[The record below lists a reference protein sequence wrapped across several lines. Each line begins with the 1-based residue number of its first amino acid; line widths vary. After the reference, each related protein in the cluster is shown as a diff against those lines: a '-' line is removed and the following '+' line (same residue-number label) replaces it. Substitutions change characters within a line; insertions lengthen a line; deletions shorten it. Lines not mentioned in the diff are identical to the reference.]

1 MICSREAND
10 MKVRMMFVAIVAVM
24 IAVGLLAIINMQK
37 NPGGEREMTM
47 NDENL
52 QLSKEC
58 SRLLDASI
66 KSNVPIVLDIIVNQV
81 VADSLGDKVFHHL
94 QDTLVEVFA
103 VKHL

>member
-1 MICSREAND
+1 

-47 NDENL
+47 NDEKL

-58 SRLLDASI
+58 SDCLMPR
-66 KSNVPIVLDIIVNQV
+66 
-81 VADSLGDKVFHHL
+81 
-94 QDTLVEVFA
+94 
-103 VKHL
+103 